1 MVLVGSIAEIGDFG
15 LRFRRDLFGRGTG
28 MGQMKSAYLA
38 IAGLI
43 LAIAPAGAAEPFSI
57 NDALKQAIQ
66 TNPGVGEASANR
78 RATQSELGQ
87 TQSTLLPQVRI
98 EASYGPEKFDQSRG
112 FISPSLQVPTA
123 GAGPWRN
130 GSQESVVVRQLLFDG
145 FASIHDVWRQTARV
159 NAAASRVKERTEL
172 IALDAAE
179 AYVDVVRYLRLVGL
193 AQQNVANHEKI
204 FSNVNSRFSGGRA
217 GEGDLEQS
225 RERVENSRAALAEFQ
240 RSLEDARAKYRK
252 LVGLEPI
259 NLRFPGPLRGMPG
272 SRDEA
277 LAVTLRFNST
287 IAAAQSDADAAKHAF
302 RVTDGSFVPKFYLE
316 GRATHYDNSFP
327 YVTNPGL
334 PSVTHED
341 YSGKV
346 VMSWDIFRGGQDVW
360 NRSEKAER
368 FTEATMRHAR
378 LQRDAYESIDKA
390 WNARTVT
397 ATRISALTRQLE
409 ADRKTIAA
417 FQKEYELGQR
427 SLIDLLNA
435 QNQFFNASVSLTSA
449 RAVITFADYQLLA
462 AMGTLI
468 EYLKAPPPVDTA
480 PVDLLSFGL
489 PAYSLPTLRVNL
501 PQTGSEPLRV
511 PVPEPVVAASARPVG
526 AYASMEPQ
534 PTDGFKDRWPQSS
547 HASNVPGASEWLAQQ
562 KAGTPDTPT
571 VIYGNAPAVEAN
583 SYAATSPQK
592 PHWLLS
598 AFSPIEK

>member
-1 MVLVGSIAEIGDFG
+1 
-15 LRFRRDLFGRGTG
+15 
-28 MGQMKSAYLA
+28 MKSAYFA
-38 IAGLI
+38 IAGLL
-43 LAIAPAGAAEPFSI
+43 LAVNPARAEVFSI
-57 NDALKQAIQ
+57 NDALRQAMQ

-78 RATQSELGQ
+78 RATESELRQ

-98 EASYGPEKFDQSRG
+98 EANYGPEKFDQNYNG
-112 FISPSLQVPTA
+112 SPPVVGLTPGVN

-179 AYVDVVRYLRLVGL
+179 AYVDVVRYIRLVGL
-193 AQQNVANHEKI
+193 AEQNVINHEKI

-225 RERVENSRAALAEFQ
+225 RERVENARAALAEFR
-240 RSLEDARAKYRK
+240 RSLEDARAKYRRT
-252 LVGLEPI
+252 VGLEAY
-259 NLRFPGPLRGMPG
+259 NLRFPAPLRGMPG
-272 SRDEA
+272 SRDES
-277 LAVTLRFNST
+277 LAVALRFNST
-287 IAAAQSDADAAKHAF
+287 IAAAQSDVDASKHAF
-302 RVTDGSFVPKFYLE
+302 RATDGAFVPKLYLE
-316 GRATHYDNSFP
+316 GRATHYDNTYP
-327 YVTNPGL
+327 YING
-334 PSVTHED
+334 VTHED
-341 YSGKV
+341 YAGKV

-360 NRSEKAER
+360 RRSEMAER
-368 FTEATMRHAR
+368 HTEATMRHAR
-378 LQRDAYESIDKA
+378 LQRDANESIDKA

-397 ATRISALTRQLE
+397 VTRISALTRQLE

-449 RAVITFADYQLLA
+449 RALIIFADYQLLA

-468 EYLKAPPPVDTA
+468 EYLKAPPPVDIA
-480 PVDLLSFGL
+480 PVDLLTFGL
-489 PAYSLPTLRVNL
+489 PAYGLPTLRVNL

-511 PVPEPVVAASARPVG
+511 SVPEPVVAASARPTN
-526 AYASMEPQ
+526 AYAAVEPQ
-534 PTDGFKDRWPQSS
+534 AGGDGFKDRWPQSV
-547 HASNVPGASEWLAQQ
+547 SNVPGASEWMAQQ
-562 KAGTPDTPT
+562 NGGTSETPT
-571 VIYGNAPAVEAN
+571 VIYGNTPTVAAN

-598 AFSPIEK
+598 AFSPIQK